1 MQLDFEATHS
11 YVRAAAGRV
20 FTRLA
25 RVTSDGSLI
34 NCMHIEFTPAQALQ
48 MARHLEEC
56 ARAAIAKDRPSH
68 SIALDLG
75 LAPPV
80 QD

>member
-1 MQLDFEATHS
+1 MDIETEATHS

-20 FTRLA
+20 FARLA
-25 RVTSDGSLI
+25 RVASDGTLV

-48 MARHLEEC
+48 MARHLDEC
-56 ARAAIAKDRPSH
+56 ARSAIAKDMPAASWT
-68 SIALDLG
+68 SEIG